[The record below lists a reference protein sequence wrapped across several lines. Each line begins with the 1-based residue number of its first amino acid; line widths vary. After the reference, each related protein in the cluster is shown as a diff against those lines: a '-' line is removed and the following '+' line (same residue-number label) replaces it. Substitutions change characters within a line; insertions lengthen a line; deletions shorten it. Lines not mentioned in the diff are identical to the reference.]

1 MSASP
6 LVPLLAT
13 MIFTA
18 GLFVITRL
26 ERWADLVGGVLG
38 LVAVGLMCA
47 VLLAVTPAGT
57 GREARGRQ
65 ALLVDPVTGAE
76 MPAIGRLP

>member
-1 MSASP
+1 MSATP
-6 LVPLLAT
+6 LVPLLVTAV
-13 MIFTA
+13 FAA

-47 VLLAVTPAGT
+47 VLIAVTPAGT
-57 GREARGRQ
+57 GRDARGRQ
-65 ALLVDPVTGAE
+65 ALLA
-76 MPAIGRLP
+76 